1 MSQLIKLRGLELS
14 KDKIDDFCR
23 RWKISE
29 LAVFGSILRD
39 DFSLESDIDLLVTFA
54 SDAEWSLLDHIRMEE
69 ELASLFGREVDLVNR
84 RAVEQSENW
93 IRRREILSTA
103 QAIHVSR

>member
-39 DFSLESDIDLLVTFA
+39 NFSLESDIDLLVTFA

>member
-54 SDAEWSLLDHIRMEE
+54 SDAEWSLLDHIRMEGK
-69 ELASLFGREVDLVNR
+69 LASLFGREVDLVNR